1 LPRTEKEQDLS
12 DSGQSATIVAGV
24 PAKNLWLYRRIRFK
38 AGDPAALI
46 EIPGEPSLLIIRD
59 IEMARARKTARA
71 GRVASPAEFAPAS
84 GLSGDRE
91 TATAQA
97 VAECIR
103 RSGLRTVVTDRSMPM
118 IFAHFLREAGIDVR
132 CDPELGVLERRSKDE
147 SEVAALQR
155 AQAVTEEAMALAC
168 HMVARAKA
176 RADGVLVHDNA
187 PLTSERVRAA
197 VDIFLLGKGFLS
209 TSMIVAGGKQGADC
223 HDSGTGELRTGE
235 PVIIDIYPCDK
246 AALYNGD
253 CTRTVVHGDVP
264 PIVAKMHAAVVEAKR
279 AATAAAVLG
288 ATGHQVHEATSAVIE
303 RHGYS
308 MGLPAPDAP
317 DSEIRMVHGTGHGV
331 GLDVHEPPLL
341 DRGGPPLVVGDALTI
356 EPGLYCKAVG
366 GVRVEDMVIVRKSGP
381 PENLN
386 RLPEG
391 LNWR

>member
-1 LPRTEKEQDLS
+1 LS

-71 GRVASPAEFAPAS
+71 GRVASPAEFTPAS

-103 RSGLRTVVTDRSMPM
+103 RAGLRAVVTDRSMPM

-176 RADGVLVHDNA
+176 RADGVLMHDNA

-197 VDIFLLGKGFLS
+197 VDIFLLGKVFLS

-223 HDSGTGELRTGE
+223 HDAGTGELRTGE

-246 AALYNGD
+246 ASLYNGD

-288 ATGHQVHEATSAVIE
+288 ATGQQVHEATSAVIE
-303 RHGYS
+303 RHGFA
-308 MGLPAPDAP
+308 MGMPAPDAP
-317 DSEIRMVHGTGHGV
+317 DDEIRMVHGTGHGV